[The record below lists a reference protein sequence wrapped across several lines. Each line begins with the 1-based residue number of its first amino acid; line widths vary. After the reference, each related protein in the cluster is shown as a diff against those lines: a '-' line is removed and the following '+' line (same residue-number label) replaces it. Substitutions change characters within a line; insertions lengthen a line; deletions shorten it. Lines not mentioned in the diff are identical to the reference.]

1 MSYYIIPDIE
11 PEDPRFVELDGP
23 YKNKDDVIE
32 ALEVIANAGVFMSKK
47 EALQYTRDFI
57 GEKWF
62 VNVAI
67 LS

>member
-11 PEDPRFVELDGP
+11 PEVLPAELDGP

-47 EALQYTRDFI
+47 EALQYTKDFI
-57 GEKWF
+57 GE
-62 VNVAI
+62 
-67 LS
+67 